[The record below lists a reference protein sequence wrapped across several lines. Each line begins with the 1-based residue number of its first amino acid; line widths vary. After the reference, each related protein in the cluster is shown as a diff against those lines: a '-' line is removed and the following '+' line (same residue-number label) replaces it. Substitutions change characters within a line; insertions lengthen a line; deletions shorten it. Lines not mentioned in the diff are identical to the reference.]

1 MLSALIIASIAISV
15 AIGYKTKYNTGL
27 FAIVFA
33 YLIGCFALGM
43 KTKAV
48 IGTWPVSTMFVIFSV
63 SLFYNFALVNGTLE
77 KQPAICCTPAAD
89 FPACSPSPSIWRR
102 RASRP
107 WEPVSLR

>member
-77 KQPAICCTPAAD
+77 KTA
-89 FPACSPSPSIWRR
+89 R
-102 RASRP
+102 
-107 WEPVSLR
+107 